1 MNLPSGIVQKL
12 RERQLD
18 GSLRELEVY
27 DGIDFFSNDYLG
39 LSQLKFDTSGNE
51 GATGSRLISGNL
63 LKTEELE
70 EDLAHFYGH
79 KAGLIFNSGF
89 DANLGLFSA
98 VPQKGD
104 TIIYDA
110 LCHASIRDGIRLSQ
124 ANSFSFRHND
134 IMHLNERLTAATGDI
149 FVAVEAVYSMDGDQ
163 GNLEAIAKLC
173 KKFGA
178 YLIVDEAHSAG
189 IFGAQGRGL
198 VNELGLED
206 QVFAKLI
213 TFGKAYGSHGAIVVG
228 SKELRTYLINFS
240 RSFIYTTA
248 LPPASITRIAAV
260 VEAVKQMDQERTK
273 LKLNADYFTATV
285 KETSV
290 NCMPSASAIQSIMVR
305 GNQAAKNKAAEL
317 KAAGFAVKAILYP
330 TVPKQSERI
339 RICLHS
345 FNSQEDIKK
354 LIHIFA

>member
-1 MNLPSGIVQKL
+1 M
-12 RERQLD
+12 
-18 GSLRELEVY
+18 
-27 DGIDFFSNDYLG
+27 
-39 LSQLKFDTSGNE
+39 
-51 GATGSRLISGNL
+51 
-63 LKTEELE
+63 
-70 EDLAHFYGH
+70 
-79 KAGLIFNSGF
+79 
-89 DANLGLFSA
+89 
-98 VPQKGD
+98 
-104 TIIYDA
+104 
-110 LCHASIRDGIRLSQ
+110 
-124 ANSFSFRHND
+124 
-134 IMHLNERLTAATGDI
+134 
-149 FVAVEAVYSMDGDQ
+149 
-163 GNLEAIAKLC
+163 
-173 KKFGA
+173 
-178 YLIVDEAHSAG
+178 IVDEAHSAG

-260 VEAVKQMDQERTK
+260 VEAVKQMDQERIK

-354 LIHIFA
+354 LIHLFA